1 MKLTIEDIRTLI
13 KCLDE
18 SSVDELKYGD
28 GDGKLILKKCVA
40 GATGQSCVQ
49 IPAPETTGKQ
59 GAGIAAPDAGDGT
72 KMAGGG
78 QEAEVSAEKS
88 QPEAAQNGACPVTA
102 PLAGVFYRASKPGEK
117 PYVESGQKV
126 KKGDTVGLI
135 EAMKMMS
142 EIPAPCSGVVETIEV
157 KDSDFAAYGTTL
169 MYIREN

>member
-1 MKLTIEDIRTLI
+1 
-13 KCLDE
+13 
-18 SSVDELKYGD
+18 
-28 GDGKLILKKCVA
+28 
-40 GATGQSCVQ
+40 
-49 IPAPETTGKQ
+49 
-59 GAGIAAPDAGDGT
+59 
-72 KMAGGG
+72 
-78 QEAEVSAEKS
+78 
-88 QPEAAQNGACPVTA
+88 VTA

>member
-117 PYVESGQKV
+117 P
-126 KKGDTVGLI
+126 
-135 EAMKMMS
+135 
-142 EIPAPCSGVVETIEV
+142 
-157 KDSDFAAYGTTL
+157 
-169 MYIREN
+169 

>member
-1 MKLTIEDIRTLI
+1 MKLTIEDIQKLI
-13 KCLDE
+13 RSLDE

-28 GDGKLILKKCVA
+28 ADGKLILKKCTA
-40 GATGQSCVQ
+40 GVKGQNSVQ
-49 IPAPETTGKQ
+49 ILTAESSGNQ
-59 GAGIAAPDAGDGT
+59 GAGAAAPAAGEGT
-72 KMAGGG
+72 QKAGG
-78 QEAEVSAEKS
+78 QEAEKVAEKS
-88 QPEAAQNGACPVTA
+88 QPEEAQNGACPVTA

-117 PYVESGQKV
+117 PYVESGQEV